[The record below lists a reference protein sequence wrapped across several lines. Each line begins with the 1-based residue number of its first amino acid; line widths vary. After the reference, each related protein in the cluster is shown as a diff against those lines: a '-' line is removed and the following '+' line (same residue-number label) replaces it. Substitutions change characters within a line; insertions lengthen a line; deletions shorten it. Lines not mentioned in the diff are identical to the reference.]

1 MDAFERADRRGD
13 SAGAFNRALLL
24 EEQGDIRGSVA
35 ALRRAYERG
44 DAEITQRAREA
55 LAHLGVQLD

>member
-13 SAGAFNRALLL
+13 AVGAFNHAVLL
-24 EEQGDIRGSVA
+24 EERGDMAGAVA

-44 DAEITQRAREA
+44 DSDLVQSARDA
-55 LAHLGVQLD
+55 LVHLGVRVD